1 MMRTRTTS
9 AAAAIA
15 SAALT
20 LALAPAGTAHAAP
33 AKAAPMTGPMTGA
46 VTSASASAGTAPS
59 CVHRKLLI
67 RQGVMLT
74 NKCGKTMKVKVLVKR
89 GKDSWCFTMKN
100 NQRRFWAFVPQA
112 AFAKYEK
119 TVTC

>member
-1 MMRTRTTS
+1 MLSTLKIST
-9 AAAAIA
+9 AVVVA
-15 SAALT
+15 SAAL
-20 LALAPAGTAHAAP
+20 ALTPAGVAGAAP
-33 AKAAPMTGPMTGA
+33 PTTAGA
-46 VTSASASAGTAPS
+46 GSASASAGTAPS
-59 CVHRKLLI
+59 CVKRQLII

-74 NKCGKTMKVKVLVKR
+74 NKCGRTMRVKVLVKR

-112 AFAKYEK
+112 AFAKYER

>member
-1 MMRTRTTS
+1 MLSTLKIST
-9 AAAAIA
+9 AVVVA
-15 SAALT
+15 SAA
-20 LALAPAGTAHAAP
+20 LALAPAGAANAAP
-33 AKAAPMTGPMTGA
+33 ATTAGA
-46 VTSASASAGTAPS
+46 GSASASASAGTAPS
-59 CVHRKLLI
+59 CVKRQLVI

-74 NKCGKTMKVKVLVKR
+74 NKCGRTMRVKVLVKR

-112 AFAKYEK
+112 AFAKYER